1 MLGEVLLLLG
11 MAGVRMVVVVSKEM
25 RLSRRGR

>member
-11 MAGVRMVVVVSKEM
+11 MAGVRMVVVVSMEM

>member
-11 MAGVRMVVVVSKEM
+11 MAGMRMVVVVSMEM